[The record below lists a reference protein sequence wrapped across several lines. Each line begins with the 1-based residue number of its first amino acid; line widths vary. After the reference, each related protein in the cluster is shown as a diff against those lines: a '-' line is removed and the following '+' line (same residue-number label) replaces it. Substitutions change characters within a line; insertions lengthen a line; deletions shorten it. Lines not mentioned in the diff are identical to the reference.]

1 MKSFIDLENVAK
13 GLMDE
18 NQQPSAQQ
26 ELERLSPTTRD
37 RRRGGESIELYRVGA
52 GELKASTTTDT
63 NNSFSTL
70 LPQNGRLQKCEIKNL
85 RRLPANLLLFFHVK
99 PSDLRFVTWFISML
113 K

>member
-37 RRRGGESIELYRVGA
+37 RRELYRVGA

-70 LPQNGRLQKCEIKNL
+70 LPQNGRLQKCEDQKL
-85 RRLPANLLLFFHVK
+85 AETPSKFATFF
-99 PSDLRFVTWFISML
+99 PCETQ
-113 K
+113 

>member
-37 RRRGGESIELYRVGA
+37 RRRGGESRELYRVGA

-70 LPQNGRLQKCEIKNL
+70 LPQNGRLQKCEDQKL
-85 RRLPANLLLFFHVK
+85 AETPSKFATFF
-99 PSDLRFVTWFISML
+99 PCETQ
-113 K
+113 